1 MVMSLTVQATYRIQL
16 PILLLLD
23 ASDRTEADEIAPQVC
38 RDHTTSLL
46 LIGWPRSTHAVAH
59 LLQYSK

>member
-1 MVMSLTVQATYRIQL
+1 MSLTVQATYRIQL
-16 PILLLLD
+16 PILLFLLLEVS
-23 ASDRTEADEIAPQVC
+23 ARTEADEIAQQVF

>member
-1 MVMSLTVQATYRIQL
+1 MSLTVQATYRIQL
-16 PILLLLD
+16 PILLLLLLEVS
-23 ASDRTEADEIAPQVC
+23 ARTEADEIAPQVC